1 MCAYFYI
8 SMLLIQYDNIDFSKT
23 KKWPYLYCDLVAF
36 DGYHRSTGI
45 ANDIVT
51 VSLLSTLPTK

>member
-1 MCAYFYI
+1 
-8 SMLLIQYDNIDFSKT
+8 MLLIQYDNIDFSKT

-36 DGYHRSTGI
+36 DGFHRSTGI

-51 VSLLSTLPTK
+51 VILLSILPTK